1 MRYEKPNEMNRW
13 DKPLFYIDMT
23 SQTKVTNQN
32 QKRFNY
38 ESKYSSVSE
47 DGEDLNQ
54 LSISSPL
61 SPDSNSPPTPVQV
74 QSPDNHNDTNN
85 SIPLPPVPPNEN
97 STSIET
103 TTTTSSTTTTTSEV
117 TTPQQTVVS
126 SWKSKKKNSSTQS
139 VVSQMTLN
147 TKRENEQRGVYFS
160 GNKVSDNE
168 MLDESRSQNSNSI
181 DQVIDDIIN
190 YFETAIAPAP
200 NLATKPV
207 RHAGPELLYQL
218 DRVSQ
223 IIVQLITTH
232 QQEHNDGT
240 PLILKDFNSH
250 VLQLPRYIGAQELQ
264 RLRRQFVKMNS
275 AHPPENSVDVG
286 GKFIEFLKTQIV

>member
-1 MRYEKPNEMNRW
+1 
-13 DKPLFYIDMT
+13 MT
-23 SQTKVTNQN
+23 SNV
-32 QKRFNY
+32 
-38 ESKYSSVSE
+38 
-47 DGEDLNQ
+47 
-54 LSISSPL
+54 
-61 SPDSNSPPTPVQV
+61 
-74 QSPDNHNDTNN
+74 
-85 SIPLPPVPPNEN
+85 
-97 STSIET
+97 
-103 TTTTSSTTTTTSEV
+103 
-117 TTPQQTVVS
+117 
-126 SWKSKKKNSSTQS
+126 
-139 VVSQMTLN
+139 
-147 TKRENEQRGVYFS
+147 KRENEQKGVYFS

-168 MLDESRSQNSNSI
+168 MIMDEKGRQGNTNSI

-232 QQEHNDGT
+232 QQEHNNDGT

-250 VLQLPRYIGAQELQ
+250 TLTLPRYIGAQELQ

-275 AHPPENSVDVG
+275 SHPPENSIDVG
-286 GKFIEFLKTQIV
+286 GKFVEFLKNQIN